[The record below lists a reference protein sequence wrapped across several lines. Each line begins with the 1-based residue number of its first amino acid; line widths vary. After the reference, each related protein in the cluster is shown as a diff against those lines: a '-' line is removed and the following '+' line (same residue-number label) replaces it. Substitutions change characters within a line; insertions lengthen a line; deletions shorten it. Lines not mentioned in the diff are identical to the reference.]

1 MVLRSLILKQEY
13 RSDKDDIVSEFFN
26 PCLSNCNQYDRA
38 IEYISLDSITTLSL
52 GFENLLKNEGE
63 IRIVSGHRFKT
74 SDLNILSKL
83 HNSHRNGKLTSVG
96 GLIRSIKVE
105 TVKKMIQDKKLQ
117 IKIAI
122 PNSEEIDGAFAEKI
136 GIFRDSNND
145 TIAFTGTSNET
156 FSSKTRNFE
165 CIDVYTSWNDK
176 QRIDLKIQD
185 FENLWDNNTKY
196 VDVYDFKYA
205 DKNNL
210 LKYTAKGMFD
220 IS

>member
-1 MVLRSLILKQEY
+1 
-13 RSDKDDIVSEFFN
+13 
-26 PCLSNCNQYDRA
+26 
-38 IEYISLDSITTLSL
+38 
-52 GFENLLKNEGE
+52 
-63 IRIVSGHRFKT
+63 
-74 SDLNILSKL
+74 
-83 HNSHRNGKLTSVG
+83 
-96 GLIRSIKVE
+96 
-105 TVKKMIQDKKLQ
+105 
-117 IKIAI
+117 
-122 PNSEEIDGAFAEKI
+122 AEKI

-156 FSSKTRNFE
+156 FSNKTRNFE

-210 LKYTAKGMFD
+210 LKYTAEGMFD